1 MSLSTALWIAGAV
14 TLLVTVLIGEK
25 IIDLDFSGL
34 QPQNRKKA
42 KRARLLAARATPL
55 EGTRLRREMKTAFE
69 DMLLPFAKTDKTLL
83 PPRMDKAFR
92 HSALRQL
99 ELLERRQLCREILL
113 TDVTAEPENDFTRWN
128 DDGREWREGVLH
140 ATALE
145 RLVSW
150 HDGRP
155 VYQRY
160 RKNACL
166 RVLQSRHIRTSDR
179 DGQKKA
185 TTPTG

>member
-113 TDVTAEPENDFTRWN
+113 TDVTTEPENDFTRWN
-128 DDGREWREGVLH
+128 DDGREWRRASCMPPPWSVWSRGMTAGRSIS
-140 ATALE
+140 ATAKMPACGCCNPGISAPPT
-145 RLVSW
+145 VT
-150 HDGRP
+150 GR
-155 VYQRY
+155 
-160 RKNACL
+160 
-166 RVLQSRHIRTSDR
+166 
-179 DGQKKA
+179 KKA
-185 TTPTG
+185 TMLTG